1 MQYHAAKLIDNSVPK
16 TIPIWLF
23 SYIPSYLPLA
33 SPYVLLRWE
42 GGGGEVGSL
51 ERPIPRP
58 CPNSPV
64 RSKYLHVLFPQLTTR
79 SSRDEYQGLSCALM
93 RKILFLLRRV
103 KDKRPSP
110 SLCPLSYML
119 FMKLSVHILTNP
131 GSVYCITERAA
142 YE

>member
-33 SPYVLLRWE
+33 SRYVLLRWE
-42 GGGGEVGSL
+42 GGGGVGSL

-110 SLCPLSYML
+110 SLYPLSYML